1 MVFSFCYPFGGS
13 FIAVTHAKILISFA
27 RVSRCEILRDSIAD
41 LNPGESCQLFGWC
54 CRERVWY
61 HKPDSHSL
69 KHIIAHVASTKVGRD
84 LTMLQLHSACAIL
97 HLGPIQYQGMC
108 SVHQDSPSILAQVSF
123 NALLRQQF
131 QWDMSWTDGRTSVH
145 TFSSCRPASRCWR

>member
-1 MVFSFCYPFGGS
+1 MLKYLFPSLESADVRF
-13 FIAVTHAKILISFA
+13 
-27 RVSRCEILRDSIAD
+27 CEIRLLTSI
-41 LNPGESCQLFGWC
+41 NPGESCQLFGWC

-84 LTMLQLHSACAIL
+84 LTMLLQLHSACAIL

-145 TFSSCRPASRCWR
+145 TFSGCRPASRCWR